1 MFSEELVNLKDL
13 AESEK
18 KIAERSYYP
27 DGTYAYS
34 MIGPSVVSFPF
45 PVQLD
50 HIYLK

>member
-1 MFSEELVNLKDL
+1 MIFYSEELVKISDL

-34 MIGPSVVSFPF
+34 VIGPSVIYFPF
-45 PVQLD
+45 PV
-50 HIYLK
+50 